1 VRRAGRR
8 RGTTRGAFA
17 GSPRPSV
24 RRPTAAR
31 VLRAAVTVGAASVV
45 IGGCSTSADP
55 TPTLPADVT
64 AALHAELRQDRT
76 QYADRTASLRVVNQ
90 SGRDLVLLGG
100 TVTAPGFDPTTPD
113 GGTDR
118 PLPAGAGRD
127 VRLRLGD
134 VDCATPPDDGDL
146 RAVVRVALAPGEET
160 GRTDVDE
167 AGPGEAGLGEAGL
180 GEAGPGTAAAS
191 DPASG
196 VEVEVPVADPL
207 GRIAAVHAEVCA
219 ERLVATGARLE
230 VGGVEAAEVEGRDGG
245 RAAGL
250 RVTVVVTPVVG
261 GPDVQVVHVT
271 GTTLLTPAGGATTW
285 SGDAVVPADGVVV
298 LDALPARCDPHAV
311 GEDKRGTFLPVV
323 ATVDGAEQPVVYL
336 PMTDAGRAAVYDA
349 VHDACGWD

>member
-1 VRRAGRR
+1 MRRADRRR
-8 RGTTRGAFA
+8 RGTTPWAQA
-17 GSPRPSV
+17 AASCPPV

-31 VLRAAVTVGAASVV
+31 LLRAAVAVGVAGVALA
-45 IGGCSTSADP
+45 GCSATTDP
-55 TPTLPADVT
+55 TPTLPADVA

-76 QYADRTASLRVVNQ
+76 QYADRTASLRVVND

-127 VRLRLGD
+127 VRLRLGT

-167 AGPGEAGLGEAGL
+167 AGLGEAGLGEAGL
-180 GEAGPGTAAAS
+180 GTAAAS
-191 DPASG
+191 AAASG
-196 VEVEVPVADPL
+196 IEVEVPVTDPL
-207 GRIAAVHAEVCA
+207 GRLAAVHAEVCA

-230 VGGVEAAEVEGRDGG
+230 VGGVEAAEVEGRGGG

-349 VHDACGWD
+349 IHDACGWD